1 MIGLIGGT
9 GVYDAS
15 AMQNARKQKITT
27 PYGATSDVITVG
39 EMFGKEV
46 AFLPR
51 HGSNHTIP
59 PHKINFKANIYAM
72 KELGVERII
81 GVCAVG
87 SLKEK
92 FKPGELAIVD
102 QFIDFS
108 KTPHTFYDEGRF
120 FHVSLADPFCSNLN
134 STLLQEA
141 KGLGIP
147 MHEHSTY
154 LKIDGPQFS
163 TRAASHMYRQFA
175 DLIGMTGV
183 PEAILA
189 REKEICYSII
199 AAVTDFDCW
208 HEEKVTSEM
217 VVNSM
222 KKNSANIKLLLEKAI
237 PKIGKERNCECSHA
251 LSGAEI

>member
-1 MIGLIGGT
+1 MIGIIGGT

-27 PYGATSDVITVG
+27 PYGSTSDLITVG

-51 HGSNHTIP
+51 HGSAHTIP
-59 PHKINFKANIYAM
+59 PHKINFKANIFAM

-108 KTPHTFYDEGRF
+108 RNPHTFYDEGRF
-120 FHVSLADPFCSNLN
+120 FHVSLADPFCSNMNQTILH
-134 STLLQEA
+134 EA
-141 KGLGIP
+141 KLLNIP
-147 MHEHSTY
+147 MHEKSTY

-163 TRAASHMYRQFA
+163 TRASSHMYRQFA

-217 VVNSM
+217 VINTM
-222 KKNSANIKLLLEKAI
+222 KKNSANIKLLLEKTI
-237 PKIGKERNCECSHA
+237 PKIEKERNCECAHA
-251 LSGAEI
+251 LQGAEI